1 MPNSRWRTQN
11 KFNGIFIDFFFFLSH
26 VVLFGYFFDLLAF
39 LFVYYHCLPSGFEGV
54 WGLGRYVSCAFCFCL
69 GFVFFFAGLFVCL
82 FICFLK
88 RKRKKQHEFEWVGVI
103 WEELGQGKL

>member
-69 GFVFFFAGLFVCL
+69 GFVFFFCWFVCL
-82 FICFLK
+82 PVYLFSEE
-88 RKRKKQHEFEWVGVI
+88 KKKETA
-103 WEELGQGKL
+103 

>member
-11 KFNGIFIDFFFFLSH
+11 KFNGIFIDFFF
-26 VVLFGYFFDLLAF
+26 
-39 LFVYYHCLPSGFEGV
+39 CLM
-54 WGLGRYVSCAFCFCL
+54 LFCL
-69 GFVFFFAGLFVCL
+69 GIFLTYWPFCLYIIIVYLPVLRECGGWVDMFLVLFVFVWVLFFFFAGLFVCL

-88 RKRKKQHEFEWVGVI
+88 RKRKKQHEFEWVGGI